1 MIWPVP
7 DAPAMACHESGGP
20 PARSAATLGGE
31 NHHLRVDGLHLRCPT
46 NSSRAPPGA
55 IPVDCQVSHRPPL
68 RTSGSPPGGD
78 LDESARPA
86 GEEAAVSAAQCIGQ
100 LEQGRLIQGHRSVLF
115 CEFLGG
121 FSQSLTRW
129 PPDVGDRHDHQA
141 EGPELHH
148 SRELTPQRKLRLGL
162 NGRGPEQAEHA
173 EDGTPLAWL
182 PRKTPS
188 AASSALSQNS
198 VDRRFAARASPRSP
212 STCLST

>member
-121 FSQSLTRW
+121 FSQGTRSG
-129 PPDVGDRHDHQA
+129 PPTSVTDTITRPN
-141 EGPELHH
+141 GPNYTTPWDSPLRGSFG
-148 SRELTPQRKLRLGL
+148 SRREPLGART
-162 NGRGPEQAEHA
+162 GRARRRR
-173 EDGTPLAWL
+173 D
-182 PRKTPS
+182 
-188 AASSALSQNS
+188 AACLVA
-198 VDRRFAARASPRSP
+198 RFAFFVARASPRSP